1 MCVCVC
7 LFWLKLNKGKNII
20 KIDFFTYYSDLFED
34 CWT

>member
-7 LFWLKLNKGKNII
+7 LFWLKLNKGKNI